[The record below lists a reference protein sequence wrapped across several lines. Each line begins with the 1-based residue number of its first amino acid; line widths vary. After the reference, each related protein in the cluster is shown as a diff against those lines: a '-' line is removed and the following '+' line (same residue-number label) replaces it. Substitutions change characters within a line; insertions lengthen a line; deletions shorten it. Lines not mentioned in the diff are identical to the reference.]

1 MATGGGGGSY
11 SGDSDL
17 ADPEGEA
24 AGIGRTGVDQG
35 MEWTGADVDL
45 AGAAEAAPPPP
56 LRAATPPRPAS
67 EKIWTSMGR
76 TSMDDPMIH
85 YLYNGNG

>member
-17 ADPEGEA
+17 AGVEGHA
-24 AGIGRTGVDQG
+24 AGIGIDQG
-35 MEWTGADVDL
+35 MEWTGAGGDL
-45 AGAAEAAPPPP
+45 AGAAEAAPPP

-76 TSMDDPMIH
+76 TSMDDPMSH
-85 YLYNGNG
+85 YL